1 MAELPGIERET
12 LEVDVVIVGA
22 GPAGLAAAYKLA
34 ELIRVHNESDAEK
47 KLEGISIAVLE
58 KGKEI
63 GSHGISGAVMD
74 PRGISEL
81 MPDWLERGCPI
92 EAPVGGDEFWY
103 LTEKLRAVKLSGPAM
118 PPPLKNH
125 GNYVVSLGE
134 VVRWLGPIVGEMG
147 VDLFAEFAATRVLV
161 EDGRVVG
168 VRTGDKGIDKLG
180 HPKSNF
186 EPGVDIRAK
195 ITILAEGPRGTC
207 VKQLNTIFDLHA
219 GKNPQVYSLGVKEL
233 WQLPDD
239 RHRAGDVIHTLG
251 FPLDMDTFG
260 GAFIYGMKDRIVD
273 IGLVVG
279 LDYKNPTLDPH
290 NELQRLKLHPAV
302 QEILRGGRMI
312 AAGAKA
318 IPEGGYYAMPRLYG
332 DGFMILGDSGGFLN
346 GARLKG
352 IHLAFKS
359 GILAAETAFA
369 ALLNEDFSSNQLKQ
383 YDELFEVSW
392 AKEELWKQRNFHQGF
407 HNGQIAGVLNAGLG
421 TITGGRGFGIS
432 NKLEGEA
439 GHERMVRIK
448 RYFASDDP
456 HPPAKVKYDGTYTFD
471 KVTNVY
477 NGGVLHEENQP
488 AHLLIA
494 DTEVCITRCTEEYG
508 NPCFHFCPAQVYEP
522 QTTADGRGKVPFLNF
537 TNCFHC
543 KTCDI
548 MDPYQ
553 VITWVPPEGGGGP
566 DYKKL

>member
-12 LEVDVVIVGA
+12 LDVDVVIVGA
-22 GPAGLAAAYKLA
+22 GPAGLAAAYRLA
-34 ELIRVHNESDAEK
+34 ELLRTHNETAEEK
-47 KLEGISIAVLE
+47 KEISIAILE

-63 GSHGISGAVMD
+63 GAHGISGAVMD
-74 PRGISEL
+74 PRGIAEL

-92 EAPVGGDEFWY
+92 ESPVTTDAFWY
-103 LTEKLRAVKLSGPAM
+103 LTENKKIAAPIM
-118 PPPLKNH
+118 PPPLQNH
-125 GNYVVSLGE
+125 GNYVISLGE
-134 VVRWLGPIVGEMG
+134 MTRWLAPIVGEMG
-147 VDLFAEFAATRVLV
+147 VDLFPEFAATRVLV

-180 HPKSNF
+180 QPKPNF
-186 EPGVDIRAK
+186 EPGVDVRAK
-195 ITILAEGPRGTC
+195 LTILAEGPRGTLA
-207 VKQLNTIFDLHA
+207 KQLAGMFNLYE
-219 GKNPQVYSLGVKEL
+219 GKNPQVYSVGVKEL

-239 RHRAGDVIHTLG
+239 RYPAGSVIHTLG
-251 FPLDMDTFG
+251 FPLDTDTFG

-290 NELQRLKLHPAV
+290 DELQRLKLHPAIK
-302 QEILRGGRMI
+302 EILQGGKMI

-318 IPEGGYYAMPRLYG
+318 IPEGGYYSMPRLYG
-332 DGFMILGDSGGFLN
+332 DGFMILGDSGGYLN

-352 IHLAFKS
+352 IHLAIKS
-359 GILAAETAFA
+359 GILAAESAFA
-369 ALLNEDFSSNQLKQ
+369 ALLGDDYSSDQLKQ
-383 YDELFEVSW
+383 YDELFEASW
-392 AKEELWKQRNFHQGF
+392 AKEELWKQRNFHQAFGW
-407 HNGQIAGVLNAGLG
+407 GQFAGMFNAGAG
-421 TITGGRGFGIS
+421 MITGGRGFGIA
-432 NKLEGEA
+432 NKLEGHS
-439 GHERMVRIK
+439 GHEQMVRLK
-448 RYFASDDP
+448 RYFGSDDP
-456 HPPAKVKYDGTYTFD
+456 HPPAKVKYDGQYTFD

-488 AHLLIA
+488 AHLLIL
-494 DTEVCITRCTEEYG
+494 DTEVCITKCTEEYG

-522 QTTADGRGKVPFLNF
+522 QPTADGRGRVPFLNF